1 MSDRLIRP
9 NQHVQVRAAGGG
21 DIYEGVFTT
30 DAPYE
35 FMPDAF
41 EILPMKDGVGDLT
54 RATGDRVMPL
64 LRQHDRDEV
73 IGAVVS
79 DSLRYEDGKL
89 IGRVRFA
96 DGKAGD
102 AGAGADDKANVDA
115 GFSGM
120 LSIGYRVHE
129 YDHKE
134 KDGKDYYTAKRW
146 ELLEVSVVSIPADRD
161 SMLLSAEA
169 AAKAMPEEAM
179 TRDLERRRNIY
190 SCYTNPDGDDAG
202 TSKPPIVSTT
212 DRSASAMSDANPT
225 PQTDDAAKELARAN
239 AVRDLML
246 KASAFGASQDEL
258 KSIGDASDPRER
270 FDELQA
276 GRISKME
283 AAQEK
288 LRSELDEAQ
297 AKIKADASV
306 SDEAGDD
313 ADGDE
318 SEVIRKTADRYDPI
332 RAMSLVLQGR
342 ELDGVEGEVEQEI
355 KRLQDASPE
364 REVNRD
370 TILRLPIETF
380 AKHMVTHRIANDAGD
395 KADVAYLQRATN
407 NDGTSGVAGN
417 VNVGDVLG
425 LTTIDRLSAA
435 FRAVIRGPNIL
446 SQLPIR
452 VMSRVND
459 GVIGVGSTGMSVSIG
474 DGSSSDTITASGYT
488 TAQRTTQFRVLSAK
502 TDVSRKAN
510 RQTEPGAIQLLF
522 EDVLGVLGTQI
533 SRLGLFGTGASGQ
546 PLGLANGV
554 TGVLDENVTTRGQI
568 QFADYL
574 NAHRRTIEGAKRF
587 AGGPGYRNVVSVT
600 AHHYGLQTVQTAGDS
615 TKIITGA
622 AAAEGGNNVSGLPVM
637 YWSDYPLDN
646 ASAANGTPEKSNP
659 ARSNGVAGNWMEFFQ
674 FIYSPVIEVRRDE
687 DNDNGGETLRF
698 FLDIDPVVVRTP
710 EAFARFSSS

>member
-1 MSDRLIRP
+1 MSERLIRP
-9 NQHVQVRAAGGG
+9 NAEVRVRAAGDGNE
-21 DIYEGVFTT
+21 YEGVFTT

-35 FMPDAF
+35 FMQGAF
-41 EILPMKDGVGDLT
+41 EILPMNAKAGDLT

-96 DGKAGD
+96 DGASGD
-102 AGAGADDKANVDA
+102 AGFGAEDKANVDA

-120 LSIGYRVHE
+120 LSIGYRIKEYEHE
-129 YDHKE
+129 E
-134 KDGKDYYTAKRW
+134 IDGDDYYTAKRW

-161 SMLLSAEA
+161 SMLLTATE
-169 AAKAMPEEAM
+169 AAKAMPENAM
-179 TRDLERRRNIY
+179 TRDLERRKKIFR
-190 SCYTNPDGDDAG
+190 YTIPNGDEDGTI
-202 TSKPPIVSTT
+202 TSPVVEPT
-212 DRSASAMSDANPT
+212 DRGATPMSDPK
-225 PQTDDAAKELARAN
+225 PQEHNDDAAKELARAN

-276 GRISKME
+276 GRIAKMQE
-283 AAQEK
+283 AQDK
-288 LRSELDEAQ
+288 LRSELDEAK
-297 AKIKADASV
+297 AKAAADEAV
-306 SDEAGDD
+306 AAEAGDD
-313 ADGDE
+313 AEGDE
-318 SEVIRKTADRYDPI
+318 AEVIRKTADRYDPI
-332 RAMSLVLQGR
+332 RAMSLVLQGKP
-342 ELDGVEGEVEQEI
+342 LDGVEGEVEQEI
-355 KRLQDASPE
+355 KQLQEASPT

-370 TILRLPIETF
+370 TLLRLPIETF
-380 AKHMVTHRIANDAGD
+380 AKHMVAHRVASGQGD
-395 KADVAYLQRATN
+395 REDEAYLQRATN

-425 LTTIDRLSAA
+425 LTTIDRLSSA
-435 FRAVIRGPNIL
+435 FRAVIRGPNVL

-510 RQTEPGAIQLLF
+510 RQTEPGAVQLLF
-522 EDVLGVLGTQI
+522 EDVMMAIGTQI
-533 SRLGLFGTGASGQ
+533 SRLGLFGSGASGQ

-554 TGVLDENVTTRGQI
+554 TGVNDIAVATRGQI
-568 QFADYL
+568 TYDNYL
-574 NAHRRTIEGAKRF
+574 DAHEETIIAAKGY
-587 AGGPGYRNVVSVT
+587 AGGAGYRNVLSVR
-600 AHHYGLQTVQTAGDS
+600 AHHYGLKTVQTAGDS
-615 TKIITGA
+615 AKIITGA
-622 AAAEGGNNVSGLPVM
+622 ADSMGGNSVSGLPVM
-637 YWSDYPLDN
+637 YWSDYPENDAN
-646 ASAANGTPEKSNP
+646 AANGTPEKSNP
-659 ARSNGVAGNWMEFFQ
+659 ARGNGIAGNWMEFFQ
-674 FIYSPVIEVRRDE
+674 FVYSPVIEVRRDE

-710 EAFARFSSS
+710 EAFARYTT